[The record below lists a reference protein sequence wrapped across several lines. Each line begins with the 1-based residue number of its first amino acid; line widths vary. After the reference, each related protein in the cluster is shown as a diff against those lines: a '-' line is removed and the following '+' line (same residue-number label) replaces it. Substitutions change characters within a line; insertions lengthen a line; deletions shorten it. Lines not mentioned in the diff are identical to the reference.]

1 MADQPTYPKERS
13 PEERR
18 LLRDGVR
25 RFVRRELWLW
35 EKRIDANAVT
45 LPPEVAAD
53 LRAKAAAM
61 GLALLREPEA
71 LGGPPI
77 DGATRALLLEE
88 IAQHRAGVLT
98 PGYGLFGPSVPPAL
112 YAATAGQRERFLTP
126 LLRGERRC
134 FIGLH
139 DPWLGDPG
147 GGAPGGLRI
156 RARRTREGWLL
167 DGTKLFVAGAGR
179 DGDAC
184 AADFGVVH
192 ARGEDEAGRPL
203 GVVCLLVETDRPGFQ
218 RWRPYPTLAAGRD
231 TQELNLSNLRLPPE
245 SRIGEGSVLAPAA
258 YARHDAFLAAQLT
271 GVGRAAQAM
280 LRERVRGGGSETARR
295 ALAGADAALRAA
307 GALARD
313 AAAGAVAAGEA
324 GFDAAT
330 AASAAAARL
339 AAQQAAEQVVD
350 ATIEAIGPAALS
362 ADLPLERWFR
372 ELRVVRESDGG
383 LARLRGMGAG
393 HPSQRLDR

>member
-1 MADQPTYPKERS
+1 MVDPATEPTRADDRL

-35 EKRIDANAVT
+35 EKRIDANAFA

-53 LRAKAAAM
+53 LRPKAAAM

-77 DGATRALLLEE
+77 DGATRALVLEE
-88 IAQHRAGVLT
+88 VAQHRAGVLA
-98 PGYGLFGPSVPPAL
+98 PGYGLFGPQVPPAL
-112 YAATAGQRERFLTP
+112 YAATPRQRERFLLP

-139 DPWLGDPG
+139 DPWLGDPD
-147 GGAPGGLRI
+147 GAGASGGLRI
-156 RARRTREGWLL
+156 RARRTADGWLL

-179 DGDAC
+179 DGDAG

-192 ARGEDEAGRPL
+192 ARGEDEDGRPL
-203 GVVCLLVETDRPGFQ
+203 GVACFLVETDRPGFQ
-218 RWRPYPTLAAGRD
+218 RWRPYPTLATGRD
-231 TQELNLSNLRLPPE
+231 TQEINLSNLRLPPE
-245 SRIGEGSVLAPAA
+245 SRLGDGPVLAPAA
-258 YARHDAFLAAQLT
+258 HARHDAFLAAQLT
-271 GVGRAAQAM
+271 GVGRAAHVM
-280 LRERVRGGGSETARR
+280 LRERVRGGASESARR
-295 ALAGADAALRAA
+295 ALADADAALQAA

-313 AAAGAVAAGEA
+313 AAASAVAAG
-324 GFDAAT
+324 DADFHAPT

-339 AAQQAAEQVVD
+339 AAQQAAEGVVD
-350 ATIEAIGPAALS
+350 ATIEAIGPAGLS

-372 ELRVVRESDGG
+372 ELRVLRESDGG
-383 LARLRGMGAG
+383 IARLRGIAG
-393 HPSQRLDR
+393 R